1 MRNANQFKGLAKGI
15 SKSTYPGSYTNHK
28 EWTDSHTTKR
38 FNDTMW
44 RIRVLTLNIKE
55 MKREE
60 IIKMYEEQLA
70 KAENG
75 LEKSSINYEMKKH
88 LKAYDNGEEYKVQID
103 KPIECIGCGS

>member
-1 MRNANQFKGLAKGI
+1 M
-15 SKSTYPGSYTNHK
+15 T
-28 EWTDSHTTKR
+28 
-38 FNDTMW
+38 
-44 RIRVLTLNIKE
+44 
-55 MKREE
+55 REE
-60 IIKMYEEQLA
+60 IIKSYEEQLD